1 MGIVAD
7 FVDPVL
13 FTFGNIKIY
22 TYGFFMAAAFM
33 LTHKLAEVE
42 FNRLSIHVDT
52 THILMAAV
60 VGGLLGA
67 KLHYV
72 LTWDMNGL
80 FDINTGLSFQGGL
93 FGGAAFVAAYVKY
106 IGEKVSG
113 VVDTLACLMPL
124 GHAVGKLGC
133 FFSGDGC
140 YGGPTSMPW
149 GMSFPNGLVPIRKFV
164 HPSPLYEFVIGFSLF
179 AYFWIKRDDQSPRLP
194 FDNFTRVLTAM
205 CISRV
210 AIELWRDHPVL
221 IPLGPLGG
229 LNQYQVL
236 ALGAA
241 GLCVAVRMLVLE
253 HLWKQKRHTPTQL
266 QQKSSK
272 KKD

>member
-13 FTFGNIKIY
+13 FTFGSIKIY
-22 TYGFFMAAAFM
+22 TYGFFMAMAFM

-52 THILMAAV
+52 THILVAAV
-60 VGGLLGA
+60 IGGLVGA

-93 FGGAAFVAAYVKY
+93 FGGAAFVAGYVKY
-106 IGEKVSG
+106 SGEQVAR
-113 VVDTLACLMPL
+113 VVDSLACLIPL
-124 GHAVGKLGC
+124 GHAIGKLGC

-149 GMSFPNGLVPIRKFV
+149 GMSFPNGLVPIKKFV
-164 HPSPLYEFVIGFSLF
+164 HPSPLYEFAIGFSLF
-179 AYFWIKRDDQSPRLP
+179 VVFWLKRDDKTPRLP

-205 CISRV
+205 CLSRV
-210 AIELWRDHPVL
+210 AVELWRDHPVL
-221 IPLGPLGG
+221 VPLGPLGG
-229 LNQYQVL
+229 INQYQLL
-236 ALGAA
+236 ALAAA
-241 GLCVAVRMLVLE
+241 GVCLAVRTFVLRPVWARKE
-253 HLWKQKRHTPTQL
+253 SPPKSK
-266 QQKSSK
+266 KSSSK